1 MQKQE
6 EKVQFY
12 GVWILRSD
20 GEHITALETDK
31 YDKAHELWL
40 KLTDNWEDAVKNN
53 KPFRLTA
60 PVVTSF
66 APSLIVEI
74 TIKPLTTPAEESKYQ
89 NPYQQAMRKQG
100 LSNMLNGGGAN
111 GVNPDL
117 LDGGYR

>member
-6 EKVQFY
+6 EKSQFY

-20 GEHITALETDK
+20 NEHITALETDK

-40 KLTDNWEDAVKNN
+40 KLSDTWEDAVKNN

-60 PVVTSF
+60 PVVTAFS
-66 APSLIVEI
+66 PSLIVEI
-74 TIKPLTTPAEESKYQ
+74 TIRPLTASAEESKYQ

-100 LSNMLNGGGAN
+100 LSNMLNGGSNVA
-111 GVNPDL
+111 NPDL